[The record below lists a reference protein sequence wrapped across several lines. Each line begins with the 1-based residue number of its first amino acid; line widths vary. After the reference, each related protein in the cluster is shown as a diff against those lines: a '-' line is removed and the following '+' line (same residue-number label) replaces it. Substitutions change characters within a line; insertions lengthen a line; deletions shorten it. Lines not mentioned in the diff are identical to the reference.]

1 MSKLIT
7 VASAE
12 KTFTVAGVS
21 DLNGVYKL
29 RVANSTDRV
38 KVLMR
43 NGHEDVRLI
52 QLPSAMTK
60 LEAVNYLMSLEHD
73 EQLLIDDKDTALLFS
88 DIEAQQAFADFLGK
102 AAPKVVTKQEVVDN
116 IDFEAAADALEAELA
131 TA

>member
-7 VASAE
+7 VNSAE

-43 NGHEDVRLI
+43 NGHTDIRLI
-52 QLPSAMTK
+52 QLPDAMTK

-73 EQLLIDDKDTALLFS
+73 EQLLIEDEDTALLFS

-102 AAPKVVTKQEVVDN
+102 TAPKVIAKQEVVDA

>member
-1 MSKLIT
+1 MAKIIAMNT
-7 VASAE
+7 VE

-43 NGHEDVRLI
+43 NGHEDIRLI
-52 QLPSAMTK
+52 ELPSAMTK
-60 LEAVNYLMSLEHD
+60 AEAVQYLLD
-73 EQLLIDDKDTALLFS
+73 LPNNK
-88 DIEAQQAFADFLGK
+88 DIEDTLVKEMFIDVDAQQAFADFLGK
-102 AAPKVVTKQEVVDN
+102 AAPKVITKQEVVDN

-131 TA
+131 AA